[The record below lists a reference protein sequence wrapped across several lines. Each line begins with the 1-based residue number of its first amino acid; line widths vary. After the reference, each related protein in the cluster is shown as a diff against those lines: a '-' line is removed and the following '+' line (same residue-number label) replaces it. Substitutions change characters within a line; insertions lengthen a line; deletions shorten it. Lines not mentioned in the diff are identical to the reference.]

1 MTKKRFRTGFLISLL
16 PVGLLCFIS
25 FIGFVVAGSGPE
37 SVDYFTGWENFWGM
51 MAFGTMV
58 YWWAALVA
66 WFVLR
71 TMINVAAKRMYTET
85 RRYADQYGWR
95 QISETAWTVFKPG
108 GLTLRASQDY
118 NLESFHLNIEANG
131 LTEVTSGF
139 SRSLYALQFG
149 DFLWERALSAQRQLN
164 AQVVRETRAEWTDS
178 MTLMPGR

>member
-25 FIGFVVAGSGPE
+25 FIGLVVAVGGPE
-37 SVDYFTGWENFWGM
+37 SVDYNTGWENFWVM

-95 QISETAWTVFKPG
+95 QSSETAWTVFKPG

-118 NLESFHLNIEANG
+118 ELESFHLNIEANG

-149 DFLWERALSAQRQLN
+149 DFLWDRALSAQRQLN
-164 AQVVRETRAEWTDS
+164 SQVVRETRAEWTDS